1 MYATLIS
8 VINIE
13 LFFMQ
18 FVCVCVSCPTYLI
31 NSIFFDERKYTTID
45 QAIYREIIFILN
57 KIIQWEY
64 VMLQLMQLLVNICC
78 HFTALIN

>member
-1 MYATLIS
+1 M
-8 VINIE
+8 
-13 LFFMQ
+13 
-18 FVCVCVSCPTYLI
+18 
-31 NSIFFDERKYTTID
+31 FFDAKKYTTID

-78 HFTALIN
+78 HFTMLIN